1 MAPMPLNLALL
12 EQPGPCPLCGR
23 TVPSLEAVLHNVQ
36 ASYVAV
42 HTTYV
47 GRDRTGLHLASA
59 TLNSTA
65 TALRC
70 LLGSCRASGT

>member
-1 MAPMPLNLALL
+1 MALNLALL

-23 TVPSLEAVLHNVQ
+23 PVPSLEAVLHNVQ
-36 ASYVAV
+36 ASYVAL

-47 GRDRTGLHLASA
+47 GRDRTGLHLASN

-70 LLGSCRASGT
+70 LLGTCRATGT

>member
-1 MAPMPLNLALL
+1 MTPNHALL
-12 EQPGPCPLCGR
+12 TQPGPCPLCGR
-23 TVPSLEAVLHNVQ
+23 AVPSLAAVLHNVQ
-36 ASYVAV
+36 ESYLAI

-47 GRDRTGLHLASA
+47 GADRTGLHLASN

-70 LLGSCRASGT
+70 LLGACRATGA